1 MSEQTNQTGLE
12 QGSLRDAVQALL
24 DEGLDGPELIYRLRV
39 LIPDLGENADAQS
52 TTDDATVHPG
62 YQ

>member
-1 MSEQTNQTGLE
+1 MSEQTNQTGAE
-12 QGSLRDAVQALL
+12 QASPREALQALL
-24 DEGLDGPELIYRLRV
+24 DEGLDGAELIYRVRV
-39 LIPDLGENADAQS
+39 LFPFAEDDASPQP